1 MSTDSIRLGLVGC
14 ADVAARRVIPAV
26 VATAGITLT
35 AVASRS
41 RDKAEAFAARF
52 DAVPVHGYERL
63 IERADIDAVYLPL
76 PSGLHAHWIA
86 RALAAGKHV
95 LAEKPLTTDL
105 DDTVRLVAQA
115 DEAGLVLR
123 ENYMFVH
130 HPQHDEV
137 RRWLAAGLIGQL
149 RSFSATF
156 AIPARSPNDIRYRKD
171 LGGGALL
178 DVGGYPLRA
187 ASHLLGPEL
196 SVAGAAFKVD
206 HEYGVD
212 VAGGMLLRR
221 SDGVPAHLTF
231 GLEHRYTAAY
241 QLIGSTGTLSM
252 EHVFTTPAH
261 HRPVL
266 RFDWQDRR
274 EEVVLPASDQCVA
287 SVAAFVRAIREG
299 PLVDDTIIT
308 QARLLESGRRAGA
321 LLPLHPTT
329 PTPTVTRWDPS

>member
-1 MSTDSIRLGLVGC
+1 MSTSSVRLGLVGC

-26 VATAGITLT
+26 VATPGITLT
-35 AVASRS
+35 AVASRT
-41 RDKAEAFAARF
+41 RDKAEAFATQFGAT
-52 DAVPVHGYERL
+52 PVRGYDRL
-63 IERADIDAVYLPL
+63 IERDDIDAVYLPL
-76 PSGLHAHWIA
+76 PSGLHATWIA

-105 DDTVRLVAQA
+105 DDTIRLVAQA

-123 ENYMFVH
+123 ENFMFVH

-137 RRWLAAGLIGQL
+137 RRRLAEGLIGQL

-156 AIPARSPNDIRYRKD
+156 AIPTRSPNDIRYRRD

-178 DVGGYPLRA
+178 DVGGYPIRA

-196 SVAGAAFKVD
+196 SVAGAVLKID
-206 HEYGVD
+206 DEYGVD
-212 VAGGMLLRR
+212 VAGGILLRR
-221 SDGVPAHLTF
+221 PDGVPAHLTF
-231 GLEHRYTAAY
+231 GLEHRYTATY
-241 QLIGSTGTLSM
+241 QLLGSAGTLSM

-266 RFDWQDRR
+266 RLDWQDRR
-274 EEVVLPASDQCVA
+274 EEVVLPASDQCAA

-299 PLVDDTIIT
+299 PLIDDAIIA
-308 QARLLESGRRAGA
+308 QARLLESSRLAGA
-321 LLPLHPTT
+321 LLPLHRT
-329 PTPTVTRWDPS
+329 S